1 MCNEIFPVFYVINS
15 RLVNELSDQT
25 TEQQV
30 MVSRLK
36 ATEKEVERLKGQLQ
50 QYVQEV
56 ERAEDLLMRK
66 V

>member
-1 MCNEIFPVFYVINS
+1 M
-15 RLVNELSDQT
+15 VNELSDQT

-30 MVSRLK
+30 LVSRLK

-66 V
+66 VKFKAHILGI